1 MKEKD
6 TIAILE
12 IYKWRSSNPDFHDM
26 GQKTPNDASEIL
38 TIQYSSEDYPTQKD
52 FAEKLEEEIRA
63 YLKKEK
69 LSFTVQVGVIL
80 EKEVGEFF
88 RKIGEKK
95 LNAKTTRRFILYL
108 DPESL

>member
-6 TIAILE
+6 TIAILKT
-12 IYKWRSSNPDFHDM
+12 YKWRSSNPNFHNMSREMPD
-26 GQKTPNDASEIL
+26 DASEIL

-63 YLKKEK
+63 YLKD
-69 LSFTVQVGVIL
+69 FIVQVGVVP
-80 EKEVGEFF
+80 ETEVGEFF

-95 LNAKTTRRFILYL
+95 LNVKTTRRFILYL
-108 DPESL
+108 DPKSL